1 MNSGKD
7 TPALDKKAIRSMI
20 IAELRENYPNF
31 NRLPRQAK
39 RQIAEDAC
47 KEVRRVAKQGQLE
60 SPQLT
65 QAERIGLG
73 EIPAGVKTLEEM
85 KRELQEHRQGFLQL
99 QPPSRRNQLKDPV
112 LRKMDEVLVDS
123 FLDRLLAPT
132 GMTPAKR
139 TWMPSRLLRIELL
152 RTYRYPE
159 LTSRKYCGFLSELDR
174 KEERTFC
181 HLSLRKN
188 ECPDHSLL
196 SRFRSSL
203 SMEMQINLM
212 VFLLTFFLAD
222 DFASEKTLYALD
234 STDVAVPINNQPL
247 AKLELP
253 GVGHIRLY
261 ADLDCDCGK
270 RRNKRNKS
278 PMFVGYRIHTLC
290 VIDVQRQYAFP
301 VLSLAVAANHH
312 DSQVLE
318 PMLALA
324 KAIGLDVRLLSL
336 DEAYANADQQKELLE
351 EQKLIAVSTP
361 KSKAKVPPDVDAKS
375 GQVFCHEA
383 CEQAMT
389 WCGYDSEAG
398 GHCYRCEAEMGSC
411 PFEQVCP
418 KERTVQLDTGKF
430 GPIPSSSPLSQTVKD
445 LRKVAERPFNLLK
458 HFDGVEPCRMK
469 TQTTF
474 SAQMVF
480 SQMIGLFKVMAELRA
495 QPKERGRPIQEE
507 LLAAS

>member
-99 QPPSRRNQLKDPV
+99 KAPSRRNRLKDPV

-159 LTSRKYCGFLSELDR
+159 LTSR
-174 KEERTFC
+174 
-181 HLSLRKN
+181 
-188 ECPDHSLL
+188 
-196 SRFRSSL
+196 
-203 SMEMQINLM
+203 MEMQINLM

-222 DFASEKTLYALD
+222 DFASEKALYALD
-234 STDVAVPINNQPL
+234 STDVAIPINNQPL

-411 PFEQVCP
+411 PFEQVCS
-418 KERTVQLDTGKF
+418 KERTVDLDTGKF